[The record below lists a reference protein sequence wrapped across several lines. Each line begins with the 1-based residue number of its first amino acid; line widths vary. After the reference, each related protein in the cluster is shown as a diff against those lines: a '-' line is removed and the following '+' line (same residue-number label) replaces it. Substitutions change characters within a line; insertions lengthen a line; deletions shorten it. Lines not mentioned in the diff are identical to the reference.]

1 MNQCI
6 VFKYAPL
13 ARCLAFLILVNIVVP
28 MGYGQSSNPSSGSNT
43 GGFQAQGNLPSLP
56 SSGSNT
62 QLPNGMPEPTAGLD
76 GFVWDGKKFT
86 LGDARI
92 FNAKF
97 TGYLNEPEEEINE
110 EKSYQEMLQKILDS
124 LDVFRVRSESK
135 TKILQEI
142 LPLLQKAMRNP
153 RDSGQCRA
161 IYNSIGSDYHGR
173 DDIAYTQM
181 RLKQLAKEV
190 DSIRWN
196 MQVTANPSAMDLQ
209 ANPFTLSQRQ
219 VQINN
224 LQTEL
229 EQKLAEM
236 KSLSEHTQTK
246 VSESRIALQRV
257 IVSLFLSRHFDHV
270 MLATS
275 IYRFLYSD
283 GAGGIEIE
291 DSVISA
297 ASESAKKMRAATS
310 YDRSVKSDNTVGYS
324 PTQGA
329 YSNNIVDQKN
339 TESGI
344 VSILPNMSE
353 ILDKQASLKLAVL
366 GNIPKEMS
374 ELESVTQELIDQTNR
389 MMKSVKSLMSQGLY
403 EDAMQ
408 RLQEALLPG
417 EHLSALRTFP
427 LEKRQNLWKYLQEKQ
442 KILASVSSKD
452 YANAVKKIEEMK
464 GGSKDNPFVKEL
476 SEIKNLQGA
485 SDMYI
490 AKAKEAASRGDSD
503 GMNKALEEAA
513 KIWPQNPALNETTQ
527 QMNKLTQGKDELK
540 KLLQQKNYDYIM
552 KESARFLAVAADDP
566 TLLAELKSVLEKE
579 SKAVAFK
586 ERITELLKRGD
597 PAGAW
602 EEAEKSIGEH
612 PGNTDLI
619 KLRSDAAIACTTFVQ
634 QIEKA
639 KKAEERKDP
648 AAAMSLYLSARSIYP
663 SSSISKEA
671 VERLSKELL
680 QK

>member
-1 MNQCI
+1 MESLSKVHQLI
-6 VFKYAPL
+6 
-13 ARCLAFLILVNIVVP
+13 FLLFGIVVISTS
-28 MGYGQSSNPSSGSNT
+28 YGQVSNANSSGLNS

-56 SSGSNT
+56 YSGSNT
-62 QLPNGMPEPTAGLD
+62 QLPYGMPEPSSGLD

-86 LGDARI
+86 LGDARV

-97 TGYLNEPEEEINE
+97 VGYLNEPQEELEE

-135 TKILQEI
+135 SKILQEI

-181 RLKQLAKEV
+181 RLKELRKDVET
-190 DSIRWN
+190 IRWN
-196 MQVTANPSAMDLQ
+196 MQVAANPSEMDLTW
-209 ANPFTLSQRQ
+209 NPGVVSRGH

-224 LQTEL
+224 LQTDL

-246 VSESRIALQRV
+246 VVESRIALQRV

-310 YDRSVKSDNTVGYS
+310 YDRSVKSDNTMGYG
-324 PTQGA
+324 QAKGA
-329 YSNNIVDQKN
+329 YSNNIVDQNN

-353 ILDKQASLKLAVL
+353 VLDKQASLKLAVL
-366 GNIPKEMS
+366 GNIPKDMS

-389 MMKSVKSLMSQGLY
+389 MMKSVKSLMAQGLY

-427 LEKRQNLWKYLQEKQ
+427 FEKRQNLWTYLQQKQ

-452 YANAVKKIEEMK
+452 YASAAKKIEEMK
-464 GGSKDNPFVKEL
+464 EVSKDNPFVKEL

-612 PGNTDLI
+612 PENTELI
-619 KLRSDAAIACTTFVQ
+619 KLRSDAAMACTTFVQ

-663 SSSISKEA
+663 PSSISKEA
-671 VERLSKELL
+671 IERLSKELL

>member
-1 MNQCI
+1 M
-6 VFKYAPL
+6 KY
-13 ARCLAFLILVNIVVP
+13 LAFVIMVIIGVATSI
-28 MGYGQSSNPSSGSNT
+28 GQTSNPSSPTSNSS
-43 GGFQAQGNLPSLP
+43 GFQAQGSLPSLP
-56 SSGSNT
+56 FSGSNS
-62 QLPNGMPEPTAGLD
+62 QFPGGIPEPSAGLD

-97 TGYLNEPEEEINE
+97 TGYLNEPEEDLKE

-135 TKILQEI
+135 SKILQEI

-173 DDIAYTQM
+173 DNIAYTQI

-196 MQVTANPSAMDLQ
+196 MQVAANPSTMDIQ
-209 ANPFTLSQRQ
+209 WNPGTLSRGK
-219 VQINN
+219 VQIDN

-297 ASESAKKMRAATS
+297 ASAGAKKMRAATS
-310 YDRSVKSDNTVGYS
+310 YDRSVKSDNTIGYS
-324 PTQGA
+324 QTNGA

-339 TESGI
+339 IENGI

-353 ILDKQASLKLAVL
+353 VLDKQASLKLAVL

-389 MMKSVKSLMSQGLY
+389 MMKSVKTLMAQGLY

-427 LEKRQNLWKYLQEKQ
+427 WEKRQNLWMYLQEKQ

-452 YANAVKKIEEMK
+452 YASAVKKIEEMNW
-464 GGSKDNPFVKEL
+464 GSKDNPFVKEL
-476 SEIKNLQGA
+476 SEVKNLQGA

-490 AKAKEAASRGDSD
+490 AKAKEAASKGDSE
-503 GMNKALEEAA
+503 GMNKSLEEAA
-513 KIWPQNPALNETTQ
+513 KIWPQNPALKETMQ
-527 QMNKLTQGKDELK
+527 KLNQLTQGKDELK

-552 KESARFLAVAADDP
+552 RESARFLAVAADDSA
-566 TLLAELKSVLEKE
+566 LLADLKSVLEKE

-586 ERITELLKRGD
+586 ERILELLKRGD

-602 EEAEKSIGEH
+602 EEAEKSITEH
-612 PGNTDLI
+612 PGNTELI
-619 KLRSDAAIACTTFVQ
+619 KLRSDAAIACTSFVQ

-639 KKAEERKDP
+639 KKAEERRDP
-648 AAAMSLYLSARSIYP
+648 AASMSLYLSARSIYP
-663 SSSISKEA
+663 SSTIAKEA
-671 VERLSKELL
+671 IERLSKELL

>member
-1 MNQCI
+1 MN
-6 VFKYAPL
+6 Y
-13 ARCLAFLILVNIVVP
+13 LAFVI
-28 MGYGQSSNPSSGSNT
+28 MGIIGVATSLGQSSSPSSPASNS
-43 GGFQAQGNLPSLP
+43 GGFQAQGSLPSLP
-56 SSGSNT
+56 FSGSNS
-62 QLPNGMPEPTAGLD
+62 QLPSGIPEPSAGLD

-86 LGDARI
+86 LGDTRM

-97 TGYLNEPEEEINE
+97 VGYLNEPEEELNE

-135 TKILQEI
+135 SKILKEI

-153 RDSGQCRA
+153 RDSGQCRT

-173 DDIAYTQM
+173 DDIAFTQT
-181 RLKQLAKEV
+181 RLKQLAKDV

-196 MQVTANPSAMDLQ
+196 MQIAANPSDMDLQ
-209 ANPFTLSQRQ
+209 ANPFTLSQRK

-224 LQTEL
+224 FQTEL

-257 IVSLFLSRHFDHV
+257 IVSLFLGRHFDHV

-283 GAGGIEIE
+283 GTGGIEIE

-297 ASESAKKMRAATS
+297 ASEGAKKMRAATS

-324 PTQGA
+324 PTNGA

-339 TESGI
+339 IENGI

-353 ILDKQASLKLAVL
+353 VLDKQASLKLAVL

-389 MMKSVKSLMSQGLY
+389 MMKSVKSLMAQGLY

-408 RLQEALLPG
+408 RLQEAFLPG
-417 EHLSALRTFP
+417 EHLSSLRTFP
-427 LEKRQNLWKYLQEKQ
+427 WQKRQDLWRYLQEKQ
-442 KILASVSSKD
+442 KVLASVSSKD
-452 YANAVKKIEEMK
+452 YAGAAKKIEEMK
-464 GGSKDNPFVKEL
+464 GASKDSPFVKEL

-490 AKAKEAASRGDSD
+490 AKAKEAASRGDSE
-503 GMNKALEEAA
+503 GMNKSLEEAA
-513 KIWPQNPALNETTQ
+513 KIWPQNPALSQTTEHL
-527 QMNKLTQGKDELK
+527 NNLTQGKDELK

-552 KESARFLAVAADDP
+552 RESARFLAVAADDSA
-566 TLLAELKSVLEKE
+566 LLADLKSVLEKE
-579 SKAVAFK
+579 SKAMAFK
-586 ERITELLKRGD
+586 ERISEMLKRGD
-597 PAGAW
+597 PAGGW
-602 EEAEKSIGEH
+602 EEAEKSIIEH
-612 PGNTDLI
+612 PGNTELI
-619 KLRSDAAIACTTFVQ
+619 KLRSDAAIACTNFVQ

-639 KKAEERKDP
+639 KKAEERRDP

-663 SSSISKEA
+663 SSTIAKEA

>member
-1 MNQCI
+1 
-6 VFKYAPL
+6 VE
-13 ARCLAFLILVNIVVP
+13 
-28 MGYGQSSNPSSGSNT
+28 T
-43 GGFQAQGNLPSLP
+43 
-56 SSGSNT
+56 
-62 QLPNGMPEPTAGLD
+62 
-76 GFVWDGKKFT
+76 
-86 LGDARI
+86 
-92 FNAKF
+92 
-97 TGYLNEPEEEINE
+97 
-110 EKSYQEMLQKILDS
+110 
-124 LDVFRVRSESK
+124 
-135 TKILQEI
+135 
-142 LPLLQKAMRNP
+142 
-153 RDSGQCRA
+153 
-161 IYNSIGSDYHGR
+161 
-173 DDIAYTQM
+173 
-181 RLKQLAKEV
+181 
-190 DSIRWN
+190 IRWN
-196 MQVTANPSAMDLQ
+196 MQVNANPSEMDLTW
-209 ANPFTLSQRQ
+209 NPGVVSRGH
-219 VQINN
+219 VKISND
-224 LQTEL
+224 QTEL

-246 VSESRIALQRV
+246 VVESRIALQRV
-257 IVSLFLSRHFDHV
+257 IASLFLSRHFDHV

-291 DSVISA
+291 DSIISA

-310 YDRSVKSDNTVGYS
+310 YDRSVKSDNTMGYGQ
-324 PTQGA
+324 TKGA

-353 ILDKQASLKLAVL
+353 VLDKQASLKLAVL
-366 GNIPKEMS
+366 GNIPKDMS

-389 MMKSVKSLMSQGLY
+389 MMKSVKSLMAQGLY

-427 LEKRQNLWKYLQEKQ
+427 FEKRQNLWKYLQEKQ

-452 YANAVKKIEEMK
+452 YASAAKKIEEMK
-464 GGSKDNPFVKEL
+464 EVSKDNPFVKEL
-476 SEIKNLQGA
+476 AEIKNLQGA

-540 KLLQQKNYDYIM
+540 KLLHQQNYDYIM

-586 ERITELLKRGD
+586 ERITEVLKRGD

-648 AAAMSLYLSARSIYP
+648 AAALSLYLSARSIYP

-671 VERLSKELL
+671 IERLSKELL